1 MRVIINGGSVT
12 IHGDEE
18 LVVADKVPVGCYDVC
33 FSKFTG
39 PFLKKREDLKVTE
52 KIYGNHPAKAD
63 KAFKAFNATERSL
76 GIILSGKKGIGKTL
90 FVNVLAEKALAEG
103 LPVLIVSG
111 DQPGLPQFLGSI
123 TQDCVVIFDEFE
135 KNFRDENDDEDDN
148 YDSAQTGLLSMFDGL
163 DGSRKLFLVTCNN
176 IRNLNPFMINRPG
189 RFHYHFKLQNPSAD
203 EVRAYAT
210 DHIKPEYAEVIE
222 RVVNLSYVTELTYD
236 WLRAICFE
244 LNCGYDLEEVVEDLN
259 IEASS
264 SMTYDFEVMFNGT
277 KYSGVKTFQ
286 VGKDETN
293 AIWLESFGKK
303 NKNIKLYFNQNSIK
317 FGPDGAYIEVDH
329 PSVELNDEDGEPI
342 DGKLEYIHL
351 ETFAYA
357 KSQLLV

>member
-18 LVVADKVPVGCYDVC
+18 LVVTEKIPVGCYDVC
-33 FSKFTG
+33 FNKMKG
-39 PFLKKREDLKVTE
+39 PFLRKRENLKVTE
-52 KIYGNHPAKAD
+52 KIYGDHSAKAD
-63 KAFKAFNATERSL
+63 KAFKAFHATERSL
-76 GIILSGKKGIGKTL
+76 GVILSGKKGIGKTL

-111 DQPGLPQFLGSI
+111 DQPGLPQFLSSI
-123 TQDCVVIFDEFE
+123 TQESVVIFDEFE
-135 KNFRDENDDEDDN
+135 KNFKDENDNEDDN

-163 DGSRKLFLVTCNN
+163 DGSRKLFLITCNN
-176 IRNLNPFMINRPG
+176 IGNLNPFILNRPG
-189 RFHYHFKLQNPSAD
+189 RFHYHFKLQNPTAA
-203 EVRAYAT
+203 EVRAYAV
-210 DHIKPEYAEVIE
+210 DHIKPEYTEAID

-264 SMTYDFEVMFNGT
+264 CMTYNFEVMFNGT

-286 VGKDETN
+286 VGTDTVN
-293 AIWLESFGKK
+293 AIWLETFGKK
-303 NKNIKLYFNQNSIK
+303 NESIKLYFNQNSIK

-329 PSVELNDEDGEPI
+329 PNVELNDEDGEI
-342 DGKLEYIHL
+342 INGKLDYIHL
-351 ETFAYA
+351 ETFAYS